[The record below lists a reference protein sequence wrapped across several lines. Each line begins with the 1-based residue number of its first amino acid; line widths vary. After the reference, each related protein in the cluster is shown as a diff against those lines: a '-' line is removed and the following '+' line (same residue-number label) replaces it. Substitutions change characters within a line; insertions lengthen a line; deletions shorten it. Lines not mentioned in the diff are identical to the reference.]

1 MQNELQRRNKE
12 TTIIGIVREI
22 EDKRKFCRAGIACG
36 NQIYVVKLNEAG
48 KDLLYEVGNKVEA
61 TGILSETGTGD
72 RRIKVTDYRV
82 FEMDEDDLDD
92 YGVDPDFYFNDGS

>member
-1 MQNELQRRNKE
+1 MKKELQWRNKE

-22 EDKRKFCRAGIACG
+22 EDKRKSCRAGIACG
-36 NQIYVVKLNEAG
+36 HKIYVVKPNEAG

-72 RRIKVTDYRV
+72 QRITVTDYRV
-82 FEMDEDDLDD
+82 YEVDEDDLDD
-92 YGVDPDFYFNDGS
+92 YGVDPDFYFRDGC